1 MNTKKLRLEGQDI
14 VTHDGQLVRPLS
26 DNERIL
32 LAEVEARS
40 PENYL
45 WVKRYPPKRA
55 DTLGRSRL
63 KNAFYGP
70 KLQAN
75 PSSALPL
82 PSPIAL
88 VALPQSSS
96 GRRLTSFS
104 SWAC

>member
-45 WVKRYPPKRA
+45 WVIRDILHKE
-55 DTLGRSRL
+55 
-63 KNAFYGP
+63 
-70 KLQAN
+70 Q
-75 PSSALPL
+75 
-82 PSPIAL
+82 IAWD
-88 VALPQSSS
+88 AR
-96 GRRLTSFS
+96 G
-104 SWAC
+104 